1 MAITAPFELL
11 QALDVRCRNNASGLP
26 VNRAV
31 KEDWIGIGYRINDIP
46 LLTRMDEVSE
56 ILPLP
61 DTIRVPGVK
70 DWVKGLANVRGS
82 IMPVLDMKAFL
93 TGESTSIEKESR
105 VLIINVSGLVAGL
118 LVEEVYGL
126 RRFKPEEHIQQP
138 ETDIDTDTG
147 PVDDYLAGAFVDQVR
162 RWHVFSVKKLVK
174 TDQFIRVV

>member
-11 QALDVRCRNNASGLP
+11 QELDARCRENASGLP

-31 KEDWIGIGYRINDIP
+31 KEDWIGIGYRINDLA
-46 LLTRMDEVSE
+46 LLTPMDEVSE

-61 DTIRVPGVK
+61 ETIRVPGVK
-70 DWVKGLANVRGS
+70 DWVRGLANVRGS

-93 TGESTSIEKESR
+93 TGETTLIEKESR
-105 VLIINVSGLVAGL
+105 VLIINIFGIAAGL

-126 RRFKPEEHIQQP
+126 RRFKPEEHIRESDP
-138 ETDIDTDTG
+138 HSG
-147 PVDDYLAGAFVDQVR
+147 SVAHYLAGAFVDQVR
-162 RWHVFSVKKLVK
+162 RWNVFSIEKLVK